1 MRRTGAGAERHEHRR
16 AASGPAATT
25 RQAASAGAAV
35 PPPLTAD
42 ALRAAQRGAGNAAVT
57 TMIARR
63 FRPVPVAP
71 EVPDPEVH
79 KLLRSGGERLR
90 NPVREDMESRFD
102 DDFSDVRLHTGAAAA
117 RSARALGARAYTS
130 GNHVVIG
137 DGGGDRHTLAHEL
150 THVVQQRQ
158 GPVAGTDHG
167 GGLRISDPSDRF
179 ERAAEANAR
188 RVLSG
193 PAPVRRAPEP
203 DTGRQPAPSGA
214 GAVQRMYSGGE
225 EDEEDYLGDDESDIA
240 EGLEE
245 GDALAQLVADVNAC
259 TCEPRLQQEGRST
272 KEAMVS
278 FPRDQKA
285 ERAEQ
290 TMRHISIRLFNCIRY
305 LHDVALQ
312 NARDE
317 AASLD
322 PDGDSAMA
330 ESSTAPEKKSKDTKG
345 KGKAAAKK
353 KGPPRESEVQGLL
366 INERLVFATNRNRS
380 VTLLM
385 EYLKAQSA
393 GQDEGAPAPDL
404 THLMNH
410 EPSEK
415 ELRTGRS
422 TREADDLIAVNRRA
436 RLKIKQVYKGERAS
450 ATADAMRRRGP
461 VVQLEA
467 APTTEEGIAEL
478 RRILTADEYRGAVI
492 LLKHSTGTGNNP
504 DGKESVHAE
513 QKLMLAL
520 NTAELSEEQ
529 LGEKIVVRGTKRP
542 CKACWA
548 LLEHYRQRG
557 FPLSFNNRPG
567 AFFKESART
576 GLEEHPQIAAPPGG
590 QGEGNW
596 MSQQITAKARLGTHV
611 SAYSGERAPDEA
623 ETGSDGGKR
632 LRVTAKEVRTKDD
645 RVAYTHAEHGTG
657 GHETLSDS
665 DVIEE
670 SDGSLTSTLAKLD
683 LSGIRGVT
691 SGDSE
696 SEAAAVH
703 RGKKRKKK
711 NLAEHPDLL
720 RQFEDAMGADF
731 RATVE
736 QRKQGPK
743 SGAGMHYPQPLMDLA
758 ARLRDEEDVSMNSM
772 AGHLGVDTGA
782 FTRTVES
789 RTTGNEVEDTDGPSA
804 PKKKK
809 KSPLGGPLDQAGEN
823 RLLGALTP
831 EFARWRT
838 TTLGGGNAGK
848 RPAFGA
854 ALEDVMRGMKGTYS
868 AKSIGVF
875 LGKVPDKTIRNYMK
889 DE

>member
-25 RQAASAGAAV
+25 RQAASTGAAV

-63 FRPVPVAP
+63 FRPAPVAP

-203 DTGRQPAPSGA
+203 DTGRRPASSGA

-330 ESSTAPEKKSKDTKG
+330 ESSTAPEKKGKDTKG
-345 KGKAAAKK
+345 MGKAAAKK

-691 SGDSE
+691 SGDSD
-696 SEAAAVH
+696 SEAVL
-703 RGKKRKKK
+703 RGRKRARQK
-711 NLAEHPDLL
+711 NIAKHPDLQQQL
-720 RQFEDAMGADF
+720 DAAMGPEFLAIV
-731 RATVE
+731 R
-736 QRKQGPK
+736 QRKESSSAK
-743 SGAGMHYPQPLMDLA
+743 SSASLRYPQALMEKVA
-758 ARLRDEEDVSMNSM
+758 QLRDEEDVSMNSM
-772 AGHLGVDTGA
+772 AVYLGVAPNA
-782 FTRTVES
+782 FMETVDS
-789 RTTGNEVEDTDGPSA
+789 RTGGSQTDETDAPSA
-804 PKKKK
+804 AKKKK
-809 KSPLGGPLDQAGEN
+809 LGGPLDKSGED
-823 RLLGALTP
+823 RLLAALTP
-831 EFARWRT
+831 GFATWRAT
-838 TTLGGGNAGK
+838 KLDSGNAGRQPK
-848 RPAFGA
+848 LGP
-854 ALEDVMRGMKGTYS
+854 ALETVLREMKGEYS
-868 AKSIGVF
+868 AKSIGAF
-875 LGKVPDKTIRNYMK
+875 LGGIPERTIRNNMNK
-889 DE
+889 E